1 MNSNKNN
8 TYKKESTARNSY
20 GGQMGSVT
28 KPENT
33 LGKNLIKR
41 SHKRKNVEQTGAD
54 ATLCKQS
61 ETRHRD
67 ESFPLDQ
74 SPPN

>member
-1 MNSNKNN
+1 
-8 TYKKESTARNSY
+8 
-20 GGQMGSVT
+20 MGSVT

-33 LGKNLIKR
+33 AGGNLIRR
-41 SHKRKNVEQTGAD
+41 SHKRKEVVETGAD

-74 SPPN
+74 SAHKSIVEKKHKDPGLRV

>member
-1 MNSNKNN
+1 
-8 TYKKESTARNSY
+8 
-20 GGQMGSVT
+20 MGSVT

-33 LGKNLIKR
+33 VGENLIRR
-41 SHKRKNVEQTGAD
+41 SHKRKDMEQTGAD

-67 ESFPLDQ
+67 GSFLLDQ
-74 SPPN
+74 SAHKLNVEKKKYKDPGMKDKT